1 MINITN
7 LSFSYGKKKLFK
19 DLEVQLK
26 PGNIYGL
33 LGKNGAGK
41 TTLLKLIT
49 GLRYPGGG
57 ECRVL
62 DFDPEKRLPGLLREI
77 YFIPE
82 EYFVPPVNM
91 LSYVKIYAP
100 FYHRFD
106 RNVLMGYLDE
116 FGLDAD
122 KKLTELSY
130 GEKKKFLLAFGIAT
144 DCRLLILDEPT
155 NGLDIPAKSQ
165 FRRILAS
172 AQADNRIIIISTHQV
187 RDMENLIDP
196 IIILDE
202 GQIIFNQYISN
213 VSKHLVITL
222 EQELPE
228 DGNVIYSADVLGGH
242 VVVKE
247 NISGEESRIELETLF
262 NAVISSSDKINRL
275 FVKEGKYENPAY

>member
-1 MINITN
+1 MIRIEN
-7 LSFSYGKKKLFK
+7 LSFNYGRKKLFK

-41 TTLLKLIT
+41 TTLLKLIS
-49 GLRYPGGG
+49 GLRYPGAG
-57 ECRVL
+57 ECRV
-62 DFDPEKRLPGLLREI
+62 FDYDPKKRLPGLLREI

-82 EYFVPPVNM
+82 EYFVPPVSM
-91 LSYVKIYAP
+91 LKYVNIYAP
-100 FYHRFD
+100 FYPRFD
-106 RNVLMGYLDE
+106 RKVLTGCLEE

-122 KKLTELSY
+122 IKLTELSY

-172 AQADNRIIIISTHQV
+172 VQADTRIIIVSTHQV

-202 GQIIFNQYISN
+202 GQIIFNQYISD
-213 VSKHLVITL
+213 VSKHLIINL

-228 DGNVIYSADVLGGH
+228 TGDVIYSADVLGGH

-247 NISGEESRIELETLF
+247 NRSGEESRIELETLF
-262 NAVISSSDKINRL
+262 NAVISNSDKINRL
-275 FVKEGKYENPAY
+275 FAKEGKYENPAY

>member
-1 MINITN
+1 MIKIEN

-19 DLEVQLK
+19 DLEVQLTT
-26 PGNIYGL
+26 GNIYGL

-41 TTLLKLIT
+41 TTLLKLIS

-57 ECRVL
+57 ECTV
-62 DFDPEKRLPGLLREI
+62 FDYSPQKRLPGLLREI

-91 LSYVKIYAP
+91 LKYVNIYAP
-100 FYHRFD
+100 FYPRFD
-106 RNVLMGYLDE
+106 KKVLKGYLEE
-116 FGLDAD
+116 FGLDVD
-122 KKLTELSY
+122 KKLTQLSY

-172 AQADNRIIIISTHQV
+172 VQADNRIIIISTHQV

-202 GQIIFNQYISN
+202 GQIIFNQYIHN
-213 VSKHLVITL
+213 ISKHLAINM
-222 EQELPE
+222 EQELPGTGE
-228 DGNVIYSADVLGGH
+228 VLYSADILGGH

-247 NISGEESRIELETLF
+247 NTSGEESRIELETLF
-262 NAVISSSDKINRL
+262 NAVISNSDKINRL
-275 FVKEGKYENPAY
+275 FVKEGRYENPAN